1 MNSRLVRNAVALS
14 IIGGV
19 AALLIGFAIGQPRSG
34 LAVLVGLLIGSSN
47 GLLIQRSIA
56 LGMAFTVLS
65 LARLLFLTAIGLGIG
80 LLIGVSQVWLVV
92 AAIGIAQLVLAGWAV
107 REALA

>member
-19 AALLIGFAIGQPRSG
+19 AALVVGVALGQARSG
-34 LAVLVGLLIGSSN
+34 LAIFVGLLIGSAN
-47 GLLIQRSIA
+47 GLLIQRSLL
-56 LGMAFTVLS
+56 LGMAFTALS
-65 LARLLFLTAIGLGIG
+65 LIRLLFLTAIGLGIG
-80 LLIGVSQVWLVV
+80 LLIGLSQVWLVV
-92 AAIGIAQLVLAGWAV
+92 AGIALAQLVLAGWAV